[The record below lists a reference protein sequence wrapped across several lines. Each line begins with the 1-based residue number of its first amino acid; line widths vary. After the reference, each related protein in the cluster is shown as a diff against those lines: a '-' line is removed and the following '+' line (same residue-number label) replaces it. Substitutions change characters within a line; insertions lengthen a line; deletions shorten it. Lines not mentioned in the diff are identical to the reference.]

1 VQVVHLDAASHRPRL
16 LRIAYRM
23 LGTTA
28 DAEEVVQEAYLRLH
42 TSAPRRVDNTQAWLT
57 AVTTRLAIDRFRRLR
72 RERLRYTGPW
82 LPEPWIEPHAETPES
97 AVERT
102 SQLSYGLLLLLERL
116 TAPERAAFVLH
127 DGFDVGYD
135 DLARILRRSAAA
147 CRQLVHRARTRAARP
162 LRRFE
167 VDRPAHRAM
176 LAAFLEAI
184 QRSDLEALIDM
195 LAPDAVY
202 YGDGGGNV
210 QAALK
215 PLQGSRAVARFLIGI
230 SRAHAAGVGGH
241 LLSFDGGVG
250 IALTLNG
257 MVMSVLLIDAA
268 AQRIAAL
275 YNVQNPAKLTGTR
288 RAVVGTDRGCRISP
302 MPQ

>member
-1 VQVVHLDAASHRPRL
+1 LSVQVMQSDAASHRPRL

-42 TSAPRRVDNTQAWLT
+42 TSAPRRVDNTEAWLT

-72 RERLRYTGPW
+72 RERLRYSGPW
-82 LPEPWIEPHAETPES
+82 LPEPWIDLPAETPES
-97 AVERT
+97 AVEKT

-135 DLARILRRSAAA
+135 DIARILRRSAAA
-147 CRQLVHRARTRAARP
+147 CRQLVHRARARAAQP
-162 LRRFE
+162 LRRFK
-167 VDRPAHRAM
+167 VDRPAHGAM
-176 LAAFLEAI
+176 LAALLDAI
-184 QRSDLEALIDM
+184 QRSDLEALVEM

-202 YGDGGGNV
+202 YGDGGGSV

-241 LLSFDGGVG
+241 LLSCDGGVG

-257 MVMSVLLIDAA
+257 VVMSVLLIDAA
-268 AQRIAAL
+268 AERIATL
-275 YNVQNPAKLTGTR
+275 YNVQNPAKLIATR
-288 RAVVGTDRGCRISP
+288 RAVADR
-302 MPQ
+302 

>member
-1 VQVVHLDAASHRPRL
+1 LSVQRVQSDAASHRPRL

-42 TSAPRRVDNTQAWLT
+42 TSAPRRVDNTEAWLT

-72 RERLRYTGPW
+72 RERLRYSGPW
-82 LPEPWIEPHAETPES
+82 LPEPWLELPSETPES

-102 SQLSYGLLLLLERL
+102 SELSYGLLLLLERL

-127 DGFDVGYD
+127 DAFDVGYD
-135 DLARILRRSAAA
+135 DIARILRRSTAA

-162 LRRFE
+162 LRRFN
-167 VDRPAHRAM
+167 VDRSTHGAM
-176 LAAFLEAI
+176 LAAFLEAV
-184 QRSDLEALIDM
+184 QRSDLEALVEL

-210 QAALK
+210 QATLK

-241 LLSFDGGVG
+241 LLSLDGGVG

-257 MVMSVLLIDAA
+257 VVMSVLLIDAE

-275 YNVQNPAKLTGTR
+275 YNVQNPAKLIGTR
-288 RAVVGTDRGCRISP
+288 RAVAG
-302 MPQ
+302 Q